1 MQTAQTV
8 AQPGD
13 TVHVHYTGRLDDG
26 SVFDASEGRDPLAF
40 TLGQG
45 QVIAGFD
52 DAIAGMEVGATKTVR
67 IPADEAYG
75 ARRDDLLIEV
85 PRTQLPDGLEVEV
98 GMQLQLRREDGG
110 AMPVTVADTAE
121 GSITLDANHPLA
133 GQALTFDLQ
142 LVAIA

>member
-1 MQTAQTV
+1 MSTAK
-8 AQPGD
+8 AGD

-45 QVIAGFD
+45 QVIGGFD
-52 DAIAGMEVGATKTVR
+52 DAVAGMAVGDAKTVQ
-67 IPADEAYG
+67 IPPDGGYG
-75 ARRDDLLIEV
+75 ERREELRIEV
-85 PRTQLPDGLEVEV
+85 PREQLPDGMDVEV
-98 GMQLQLRREDGG
+98 GMQLQLRREDGN
-110 AMPVTVADTAE
+110 AMPVTVAETGE

-133 GQALTFDLQ
+133 GRTLTFELQ